1 MKTLTAFLRKELL
14 ELQRTGKLLLLVIIS
29 VLFGI
34 MNPLIAKI
42 TPWMLEMLSSDLAEM
57 GMNLT
62 SFEVDVMTSWTQFY
76 KNVPLL
82 LLIFVVI
89 MSGILT
95 NEYQKGTLVNIL
107 TKGLERWKVVVAKLI
122 TMIGLWSLCYVICFV
137 ITYLYNIY
145 FWSHQSVP
153 YMMTGAICLYLL
165 GVWVISLI
173 ILFSC
178 LFDSNSSTLAL
189 TGGFFIVVYLISFIP
204 HIQSYLPTQLLNS
217 MMLLTG
223 ELQLSDFMYSIVITS
238 VTSVIG
244 IILGILFFNKKAV

>member
-14 ELQRTGKLLLLVIIS
+14 ELQRTGKLLLLIIIS

-42 TPWMLEMLSSDLAEM
+42 TPLMLDMLSSDLAEM
-57 GMNLT
+57 GMNLS
-62 SFEVDVMTSWTQFY
+62 SFEVDVITSWTQFY

-153 YMMTGAICLYLL
+153 YMMTGAICL
-165 GVWVISLI
+165 
-173 ILFSC
+173 
-178 LFDSNSSTLAL
+178 
-189 TGGFFIVVYLISFIP
+189 
-204 HIQSYLPTQLLNS
+204 
-217 MMLLTG
+217 
-223 ELQLSDFMYSIVITS
+223 
-238 VTSVIG
+238 
-244 IILGILFFNKKAV
+244 